1 MKLSWHT
8 TSPKNFNAW
17 FQIHNSLKILEFLEK
32 SEMKNFDFLW
42 KIGILTYVNF
52 NLNLMTKNTL
62 ISLNEVKLM
71 QINNFQTNVGA
82 FWTPKPTQ
90 LTVWVRFL

>member
-1 MKLSWHT
+1 M
-8 TSPKNFNAW
+8 
-17 FQIHNSLKILEFLEK
+17 
-32 SEMKNFDFLW
+32 
-42 KIGILTYVNF
+42 TYVNF

-62 ISLNEVKLM
+62 ISLNEVKLI

-90 LTVWVRFL
+90 LTVWVRFCKFDFGVYETKVFWFLKPKLD